1 MLLPSSKRCAVLG
14 IDCDKAM
21 VKRLVEMY
29 AVGADVEITFGDDV
43 WLRARVIKHEPP
55 GVWVVDVNGRFWF
68 VTNTRRIR
76 ANPAA
81 DL

>member
-1 MLLPSSKRCAVLG
+1 MLHRLSKRCVVLAF
-14 IDCDKAM
+14 DQEAHM

-43 WLRARVIKHEPP
+43 WLQARVIRHEPP
-55 GVWVVDVNGRFWF
+55 GVWVLDGNSRFWF

-76 ANPAA
+76 KI
-81 DL
+81 